1 MSMKLTSI
9 NPATGETTKTYTE
22 MTPAAAAQAIEQAH
36 ESWLLWRNTPFT
48 ERAGLMKRAGEILR
62 RRKAELAQLMAIEMG
77 KPRRQ
82 GIAEA
87 EKCAW
92 VCDYYADNA
101 ENHLS
106 PEFIATD
113 ATKSYV
119 AFEPLGV
126 VLAVMPWN
134 FPFWQV
140 FRFAA
145 PAPDGGQRGRA

>member
-1 MSMKLTSI
+1 
-9 NPATGETTKTYTE
+9 
-22 MTPAAAAQAIEQAH
+22 MTPAEADQEVEQGH
-36 ESWLLWRNTPFT
+36 QSWLSWRNTSFV
-48 ERAGLMKRAGEILR
+48 ERASLMKRAGEILR
-62 RRKAELAQLMAIEMG
+62 RRKAERAHLMAVEMG
-77 KPRRQ
+77 KPRKQ

-87 EKCAW
+87 EKCGW

-101 ENHLS
+101 ENHLA
-106 PEFIATD
+106 PESIATD
-113 ATKSYV
+113 AAKSYV

-145 PAPDGGQRGRA
+145 PALMAGNVGVL